1 MLQAL
6 NKQAKAFA
14 LMGFL
19 KHSHALRGNVFYDL
33 YIKKKK
39 INPHKLDLLFYK
51 LQDTQWSLYWKAH
64 LLSGIEPW

>member
-1 MLQAL
+1 MQAL
-6 NKQAKAFA
+6 TKTAEA
-14 LMGFL
+14 LGTKGAL
-19 KHSHALRGNVFYDL
+19 KRSHALRGNVFYDL
-33 YIKKKK
+33 SIEIKR